1 MVTDI
6 LVSASGSIWTLQ
18 GNTGPGLE
26 WLWRNTGL
34 VAGRFRMTLEATA
47 AKNLCAQ
54 AQKGGLLTG
63 AATYY

>member
-34 VAGRFRMTLEATA
+34 VAGRCIGSAIVKAAQFALPLASAT
-47 AKNLCAQ
+47 KE
-54 AQKGGLLTG
+54 
-63 AATYY
+63 